1 MNRPKSY
8 ARLQKEAEEGNE
20 RLPENHGYGGKAVS
34 TRPAKRARVQVE
46 EHEDEALRK
55 EDEKSLHAMGLDAN
69 KLREIRSQY
78 GSEERGGAERI
89 ADARPA
95 HRKRSAT
102 RCRPLQDCGAT
113 TGSDEGAKLFCLDF
127 ARGRCPDGPQCT
139 HRHEIP
145 RPRDDEDL
153 EILNE
158 DYDIFGRKR
167 SLLTSHWERHH
178 GKKEEGANALRLTA
192 LFVTGLRAPARQR
205 TELCGGRKGS
215 GAKSIAGDLDS
226 AVRKAFGAFG
236 EVVET
241 RVVLDS
247 VRGHKCT
254 VAYSSRSAAEFAK
267 EAMTGQ
273 SLRPDGGELVQ
284 VRWAK
289 EQASTSETGK
299 FSFVDVHAG
308 RAKAPAARA
317 GPPAAP
323 PAESLPEGWCSTH
336 DASSKRTYYHDEDG
350 SHVTWARPT
359 ERAPSVAHLP
369 PLPPG
374 WRRHFDAARGCVY
387 YHHTSSDETTWDRPS

>member
-1 MNRPKSY
+1 MAVGKVV
-8 ARLQKEAEEGNE
+8 E
-20 RLPENHGYGGKAVS
+20 RS
-34 TRPAKRARVQVE
+34 R
-46 EHEDEALRK
+46 
-55 EDEKSLHAMGLDAN
+55 
-69 KLREIRSQY
+69 
-78 GSEERGGAERI
+78 
-89 ADARPA
+89 
-95 HRKRSAT
+95 
-102 RCRPLQDCGAT
+102 
-113 TGSDEGAKLFCLDF
+113 
-127 ARGRCPDGPQCT
+127 
-139 HRHEIP
+139 
-145 RPRDDEDL
+145 
-153 EILNE
+153 
-158 DYDIFGRKR
+158 
-167 SLLTSHWERHH
+167 
-178 GKKEEGANALRLTA
+178 
-192 LFVTGLRAPARQR
+192 LRA
-205 TELCGGRKGS
+205 T
-215 GAKSIAGDLDS
+215 SI

-299 FSFVDVHAG
+299 FSFVAFHAG

-317 GPPAAP
+317 APAAP
-323 PAESLPEGWCSTH
+323 PRNLCRRAGAARY

-374 WRRHFDAARGCVY
+374 WRRHFDKGARGGVC
-387 YHHTSSDETTWDRPS
+387 YHNNVERRDDVGSALLVKCSLGLLGRPRAAALFDLRQCIRCLTRRPVA

>member
-20 RLPENHGYGGKAVS
+20 RLPENHGYGGSKVS
-34 TRPAKRARVQVE
+34 ARPAKRARIQVE
-46 EHEDEALRK
+46 EHEDIALRK

-127 ARGRCPDGPQCT
+127 ARGRCPDGPECT

-178 GKKEEGANALRLTA
+178 GKKEEGANSLRLTA
-192 LFVTGLRAPARQR
+192 LFVTGL
-205 TELCGGRKGS
+205 
-215 GAKSIAGDLDS
+215 
-226 AVRKAFGAFG
+226 
-236 EVVET
+236 
-241 RVVLDS
+241 
-247 VRGHKCT
+247 
-254 VAYSSRSAAEFAK
+254 
-267 EAMTGQ
+267 
-273 SLRPDGGELVQ
+273 
-284 VRWAK
+284 
-289 EQASTSETGK
+289 
-299 FSFVDVHAG
+299 
-308 RAKAPAARA
+308 
-317 GPPAAP
+317 
-323 PAESLPEGWCSTH
+323 
-336 DASSKRTYYHDEDG
+336 
-350 SHVTWARPT
+350 
-359 ERAPSVAHLP
+359 
-369 PLPPG
+369 
-374 WRRHFDAARGCVY
+374 
-387 YHHTSSDETTWDRPS
+387 